1 MPIGSTR
8 PVPIPATAAQWYFRE
23 PKLEFLKKDVLAVV
37 YYSMSFERLDTDGDK
52 YVYQRHFLEIFLV
65 RLDMPCQQN
74 VTSHTNV

>member
-1 MPIGSTR
+1 MPAARRR
-8 PVPIPATAAQWYFRE
+8 PLLPPLPQRGNFKE
-23 PKLEFLKKDVLAVV
+23 QKLEFLKKNVLAVV
-37 YYSMSFERLDTDGDK
+37 YYSMSFERLYTGGDM